1 MKGAKKSSPGIKFKN
16 ISLHTRKVFAKIYT
30 FGTLHY
36 YTVANR
42 GRFWKE
48 IVQIASFWNVM
59 LKENVENILDGD
71 KITNKRIKN
80 GREHDD
86 NDKDMI
92 DRLIRRYAWITNL
105 I

>member
-1 MKGAKKSSPGIKFKN
+1 
-16 ISLHTRKVFAKIYT
+16 
-30 FGTLHY
+30 
-36 YTVANR
+36 
-42 GRFWKE
+42 
-48 IVQIASFWNVM
+48 M

-105 I
+105 IYGRLNGNRPNVGVESYFVVNLMEKPKLS

>member
-1 MKGAKKSSPGIKFKN
+1 
-16 ISLHTRKVFAKIYT
+16 
-30 FGTLHY
+30 
-36 YTVANR
+36 
-42 GRFWKE
+42 
-48 IVQIASFWNVM
+48 M